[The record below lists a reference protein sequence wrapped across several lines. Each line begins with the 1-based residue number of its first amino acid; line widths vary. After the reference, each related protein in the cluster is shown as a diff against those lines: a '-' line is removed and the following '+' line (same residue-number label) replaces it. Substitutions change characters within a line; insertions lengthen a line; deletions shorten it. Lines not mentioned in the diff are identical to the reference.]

1 LFGIYVHWP
10 YCVKKCP
17 YCAFNSHLSETID
30 PEQWKNAFKKEL
42 ERIYKHTSHQRPD
55 SVFFGGGTP
64 SIMPPSITEFI
75 LSTIEALWGHSN
87 NIEITLEANPITC
100 SEKVFSDFKS
110 AGINRISL
118 GVQSLNDTLLAFL
131 GRQHNRQIAISAIK
145 SALKIFDNVSYDI
158 IYALPQQSLKS
169 WRHDLQEIISFA
181 PNHISLYQLTIEQQT
196 PFAHAVKKGDWT
208 PMEENLQAKMLR
220 MTWQMLT
227 GWGFDNYE
235 ISNFARDNRHCVH
248 NSIYWQYD
256 DFIGVGP
263 GAHGRIT
270 IDDTKYSTKSFRA
283 PQKWLQTAQEHSAI
297 QEFMPLSTTSVI
309 QEYLL
314 MALRV
319 KEGIYWEK
327 LETLGRKNRHD
338 LINMK
343 QLSFFSRS
351 GFLVIRANG
360 FSLTEKARL
369 ITDALAKELAL

>member
-1 LFGIYVHWP
+1 MFGIYVHWP

>member
-1 LFGIYVHWP
+1 
-10 YCVKKCP
+10 
-17 YCAFNSHLSETID
+17 LSETID